1 MKVYIK
7 IASIMGALSVI
18 LGAFGAH
25 ALKTR
30 LPESSLASYKTGVL
44 YMMVTSVVL
53 LILALYNQK
62 QQNKVLSTTFWL
74 FLVGILFFSGSIFL
88 LSTQSITGISFA
100 WLGPITPVGGLLLI
114 LGWLNL
120 LRY

>member
-1 MKVYIK
+1 
-7 IASIMGALSVI
+7 MGALSVI

-44 YMMVTSVVL
+44 YMMVSSLFL
-53 LILALYNQK
+53 LILAFYNQI
-62 QQNKVLSTTFWL
+62 QQNKVLSTTFWMV
-74 FLVGILFFSGSIFL
+74 LVGIIFFSGSIFL
-88 LSTQSITGISFA
+88 LSTQSISGISFA